1 MKMII
6 STFICLMICAVI
18 MTVAGVL
25 IAVLISW
32 IFRNNLKFEDLE
44 DWEEDH
50 ERS

>member
-18 MTVAGVL
+18 MAVAGVL

-32 IFRNNLKFEDLE
+32 MFRNNLEFEDLE
-44 DWEEDH
+44 DWEEQ
-50 ERS
+50 E